1 MTGSTREKGDN
12 TLGYYSGNLA
22 QLLVLAQLNCRRAI
36 VREHAFPCPMDFEY
50 TVELMFNEQAQQFVH
65 RKCEYT
71 AHHALRLLTSGAGL
85 EAPVE
90 LTKGIRSL
98 VSSLKCH
105 LLLLMVPEAKE

>member
-1 MTGSTREKGDN
+1 
-12 TLGYYSGNLA
+12 
-22 QLLVLAQLNCRRAI
+22 
-36 VREHAFPCPMDFEY
+36 MDFEY

-90 LTKGIRSL
+90 WTKGIRSL
-98 VSSLKCH
+98 VSSQKCH
-105 LLLLMVPEAKE
+105 LLLLTVPEAKERAVVPAGFMQEGCPWDSADVLFRAVADHGRTPSVVCKQL